1 MRMGTYNLHGKMSEV
16 APKKLPSLKQ
26 TQLLELITQEKH
38 GAPFS
43 FNILYMK
50 PGGEVEKQSHPAQH
64 AVFVVEGRCSV
75 LLGEQWVTLNR
86 GGYAYIPPDLPH
98 SFVTDD
104 SEGAH
109 VLILKI

>member
-1 MRMGTYNLHGKMSEV
+1 MGASNLYGKMSEV
-16 APKKLPSLKQ
+16 VPKNLPSLKL

-43 FNILYMK
+43 FNILKME

-64 AVFVVEGRCSV
+64 AVLIVDGRCSI
-75 LLGEQWVTLNR
+75 LLGEDWVILDR
-86 GGYAYIPPDLPH
+86 GGYAYIPPDIPH
-98 SFVTDD
+98 SFVADA
-104 SEGAH
+104 SEGAN